1 MQKLLCNHSE
11 VMEVKVLD
19 INGKETGRK
28 VKLSD
33 SVFAIEPNNHA
44 VYLDVKQYLA
54 NQRQGTHKA
63 KERAEVAGST
73 RKIKKQKGTG
83 TARAGSAKNPL
94 FKGGGTVFGPRP
106 RSYSFKLNKSL
117 KRLARK
123 SAFSIKAKES
133 NIVVVEDF
141 NFETPNTKNFI
152 NVLKAL
158 GLENKKSLF
167 VLGESNKN
175 VYLSSRNLK
184 ASIVVTNSELSTY
197 AILNANNLVLLEG
210 SLEGIEENLSK

>member
-1 MQKLLCNHSE
+1 
-11 VMEVKVLD
+11 MEVKVLD

-28 VKLSD
+28 VQLSD

-83 TARAGSAKNPL
+83 TARAGSKKSPL

-123 SAFSIKAKES
+123 SAFSLKVKES
-133 NIVVVEDF
+133 NLVVVEDF
-141 NFETPNTKNFI
+141 NFETPSTKNFI

-167 VLGESNKN
+167 VLGDLNNN

-184 ASIVVTNSELSTY
+184 HSSVVTNSELSTY
-197 AILNANNLVLLEG
+197 SILNANSLVLLEG